1 MKIPRQGE
9 RRARFL
15 AALNDMPRLE
25 TWTTGGRDEL
35 SESDAVSMYEAG
47 VRAVAE
53 PMGIESPRV
62 RQHVKLIPR
71 RVRRD
76 MARQLSR
83 RQYRA
88 DRGLPEPR

>member
-25 TWTTGGRDEL
+25 TWTTSHRVDTGLKNEEG
-35 SESDAVSMYEAG
+35 
-47 VRAVAE
+47 E
-53 PMGIESPRV
+53 PVIETVERN
-62 RQHVKLIPR
+62 HTKLIRR

-88 DRGLPEPR
+88 DRNLPEPR